1 MNTKN
6 LVLTALAVTVL
17 SSGSVFA
24 KDNGN
29 GNGNNGNGNGN
40 GNGAVAS
47 ELKWR
52 NAAHASAQAFLNA
65 SPNSAVGKLATLRD
79 ARVATAEAYEAT
91 GIAPGTE
98 LRDPLVIQAE
108 IDGLVAPTRTSEEVQ
123 AEIDLALAVEPPLD
137 VTALQ
142 TELAAAKAYEGLV
155 AELEAT
161 NLLNVVLAAEA
172 EAGAVVGVGEL
183 SVGALEALWGMLDSK

>member
-29 GNGNNGNGNGN
+29 GNGNGNN

-52 NAAHASAQAFLNA
+52 NAGHASAQAFLNA
-65 SPNSAVGKLATLRD
+65 SPNSAVGTLATLRD

-91 GIAPGTE
+91 GIEPGSD
-98 LRDPLVIQAE
+98 LRDPLVIQGE
-108 IDGLVAPTRTSEEVQ
+108 IGALEVPTRTSEEVQ

-142 TELAAAKAYEGLV
+142 TELAGAQAYEGLV

-161 NLLNVVLAAEA
+161 NLLNDVLAAEA
-172 EAGAVVGVGEL
+172 AAGEVVGVGEL
-183 SVGALEALWGMLDSK
+183 STGALEALWGMLDNK